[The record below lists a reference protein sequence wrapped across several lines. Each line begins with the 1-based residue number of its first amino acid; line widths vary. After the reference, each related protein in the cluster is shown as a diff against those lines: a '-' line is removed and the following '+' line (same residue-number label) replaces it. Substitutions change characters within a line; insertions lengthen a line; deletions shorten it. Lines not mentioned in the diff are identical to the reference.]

1 MISSTRF
8 RLLWQYVPFHFKKVC
23 EFMDFIDGLRF
34 LEFYWLIEDNGVSWY
49 MFPVVW
55 NSVLFGLALSTME
68 FIARLGTQEFWI
80 VSRSLSVSS
89 GVLAFEFHYGVL
101 LRLTG
106 IPAHHRRYKCGQ
118 PHRLI

>member
-1 MISSTRF
+1 
-8 RLLWQYVPFHFKKVC
+8 
-23 EFMDFIDGLRF
+23 MDFIDGLRF

-89 GVLAFEFHYGVL
+89 GVFLFEFHYGVL
-101 LRLTG
+101 LRHTG
-106 IPAHHRRYKCGQ
+106 IPAHQ
-118 PHRLI
+118 SLQM